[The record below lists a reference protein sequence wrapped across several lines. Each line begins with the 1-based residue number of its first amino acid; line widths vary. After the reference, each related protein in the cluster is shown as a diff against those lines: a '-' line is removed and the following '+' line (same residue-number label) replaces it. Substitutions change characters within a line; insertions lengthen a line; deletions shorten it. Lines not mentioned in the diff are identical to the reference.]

1 LKKKITRIDI
11 QDWSN
16 FINSKDKLEN
26 KDLDGKRKKISQEKT
41 IDLHGYSLDNANKLI
56 NDFILDCYEKGVT
69 KINVITGKGTRS
81 KNRDNPYNSENLSI
95 LKYSVPEYINS
106 NIQLMKKIKYINQ
119 MDIDNN
125 YKGSFDIILK
135 KIKE

>member
-1 LKKKITRIDI
+1 M
-11 QDWSN
+11 
-16 FINSKDKLEN
+16 
-26 KDLDGKRKKISQEKT
+26 
-41 IDLHGYSLDNANKLI
+41 HGYSLDNANKLI